1 MLLNA
6 INKCSNTQNVSL
18 KFDRGARESPASTRK
33 LNSFKTYLNLK
44 YLYRSSENYT
54 LGNMAKITNKLETPA
69 SATHSLQQEMNL
81 ARRACWCNIRDE
93 SKSSPNSPLTTTA
106 TATATATLITDK
118 NAQTKKSCEICENCF
133 NHLTNN
139 DVIFDTNDDATA
151 ADLNAFPAAAAEIT
165 KAAVV
170 ERATNYNNNNKN
182 NKNNKNK
189 IHTRIVNIANE
200 NNRKTLIVYDR
211 DNDNGHHNDD
221 YYTEID
227 NDNDNVDIDIDV
239 DVDVDNNRYKNK
251 NDINNIYKKN
261 KNKNNSDVDVNVD
274 NEVTTVLYG
283 ATSSKNITNNFINNN
298 DNDNDNNAYSSSK
311 SINNYS
317 CKNST
322 EDTVPSAIITTTT
335 KIEIATNANLDNF
348 NIEATTKTTTTTSIA
363 TTNLSDNLNNIIN
376 ENKLKN
382 RSVNKLKS
390 NRRTI
395 DATDKKMATGATE
408 STELNATNIVAN
420 NYVNIK
426 NNNNNNGN
434 CKVNDNINKMATTTE
449 TKLKSFSTDFVK
461 FARALLL
468 HFWLAFVAF
477 CDKNTIKRDDPRFV
491 EARRQDQQRQ
501 QQQQQQQKN
510 REHQQQGQQQD
521 NRQQQQQQEQQQRPK
536 KFRLL
541 TNKKFIFLFMVC
553 AFFSCINRIDAR
565 PNAIGTSS
573 NAIPGNEAVAT
584 GVVGDGGS
592 PNAGNNIGSNL
603 PTSDGAIPDFSKPSK
618 EMSKNIFLSDSD
630 SYKEGHHA
638 ERYPLSQVDFDR
650 VKTPFIIGIWI
661 LSASIAKIGFHMTPK
676 LHLIFPESCLLIV
689 VGVVIGVVLF
699 FGTEVAVS
707 PLTPN
712 TFFFYMLPP
721 IILDAGYFMPNRMF
735 FDNLGTILLMAVVGT
750 IFNIATIGG
759 SLWACGLT
767 GIFGGADQTP
777 KFLDIFLFASLI
789 SAVDPV
795 AVLAVFEEIHVNEIL
810 YIVVFGESL
819 LNDAVTVVMY
829 HMMEVYNEIGISNII
844 AQDVVSGVGSFF
856 VVAIGGTVIGI
867 IWGFLTGLVT
877 RFTDHVRVIEPIFIF
892 VMAYLAYLNA
902 EIFHMSGI
910 LAITFCGITMKN
922 YVESNISQKSHT
934 TVKYALKM
942 LSSSSETIIFMFLGV
957 ATVNNHHVWNT
968 WFVLLTIAFCSVFR
982 VLGVILLSALANRFR
997 LHKLSRVD
1005 QFVMSYGGL
1014 RGAVA
1019 FALVLLVD
1027 ENVVK
1032 QKDMFVT
1039 TTIAVIYFTVFLQG
1053 ITIKPLVKI
1062 LNVKRA
1068 NKRKPTMNERIHER
1082 FMDHLMAGIEDIVG
1096 KTGNYNVRD
1105 KFKRFDNRFIR
1116 PLLIRDL
1123 KGAEPKI
1130 IETYSKLTMRD
1141 AMEVMRRNPSTIGQ
1155 ITGTE
1160 SMSALFRNYT
1170 NNCIGGRWA
1179 PPTIYTT
1186 CPSLTN
1192 LDHSCSRNLD
1202 MHELDYNPSKKDLT
1216 DAKIHHLLAEELKP
1230 YRRASIQMHRRLSY
1244 SRHAVD
1250 DRDLSTQV
1258 NYKMQMNFR
1267 RMFNDRKHHKRSKRG
1282 TGKQQ
1287 EGVKQNH
1294 VSFHDFQQN
1303 GTTKQFSHDYINE
1316 VLNESAEENQPKLTE
1331 VTVMAANDDWDD
1343 GLTFTAKSSLAE
1355 NPIPEEDRNLSRDS
1369 DGERRVATPTATESQ
1384 LPWKRQG
1391 DEISDAVQQNEFPAW
1406 ASNKEYLA
1414 YNSPSATFLGG
1425 INKPKQPKSV
1435 IGLFRRESSGSKGGT
1450 SITGSAIS
1458 DAIDAGSARGSDP
1471 ALAAALSS
1479 LIVPSSQTSNPRL
1492 DKRSQ
1497 SISVTSGEGHSGPFP
1512 VTASHRRNVRRG
1524 SMLELSGDT
1533 IPEESYQ
1540 HGHSKSLCEPDGDE
1554 WNCGALQPHEQYDDD
1569 IGSDSLLPAGR
1580 QPLLPK
1586 ITPLPQIRR
1595 MGVGAVGSTGI
1606 GVNSGSGSGI
1616 PSSSKN
1622 QVTTA
1627 LLSTSNSDYDDDE
1640 DEDFDLYDD
1649 ENIVVTTTTTVAS
1662 GSGSS
1667 GSGSGVPINSS
1678 NAVGINGAK
1687 NRSTNSSGAS
1697 GSSNTSSSGSNTNT
1711 TTTIRLTRNNDESII

>member
-1 MLLNA
+1 MF
-6 INKCSNTQNVSL
+6 SNTN
-18 KFDRGARESPASTRK
+18 
-33 LNSFKTYLNLK
+33 
-44 YLYRSSENYT
+44 
-54 LGNMAKITNKLETPA
+54 
-69 SATHSLQQEMNL
+69 
-81 ARRACWCNIRDE
+81 
-93 SKSSPNSPLTTTA
+93 
-106 TATATATLITDK
+106 
-118 NAQTKKSCEICENCF
+118 
-133 NHLTNN
+133 
-139 DVIFDTNDDATA
+139 
-151 ADLNAFPAAAAEIT
+151 
-165 KAAVV
+165 
-170 ERATNYNNNNKN
+170 
-182 NKNNKNK
+182 
-189 IHTRIVNIANE
+189 
-200 NNRKTLIVYDR
+200 
-211 DNDNGHHNDD
+211 
-221 YYTEID
+221 
-227 NDNDNVDIDIDV
+227 
-239 DVDVDNNRYKNK
+239 
-251 NDINNIYKKN
+251 
-261 KNKNNSDVDVNVD
+261 
-274 NEVTTVLYG
+274 
-283 ATSSKNITNNFINNN
+283 
-298 DNDNDNNAYSSSK
+298 
-311 SINNYS
+311 
-317 CKNST
+317 
-322 EDTVPSAIITTTT
+322 
-335 KIEIATNANLDNF
+335 
-348 NIEATTKTTTTTSIA
+348 TTTTTNSLSKRKNLINKHKMEPGNE
-363 TTNLSDNLNNIIN
+363 TTTISSSSSTKSKDAANNSSVSDSASSPTTVNNN
-376 ENKLKN
+376 
-382 RSVNKLKS
+382 
-390 NRRTI
+390 
-395 DATDKKMATGATE
+395 
-408 STELNATNIVAN
+408 NATNCN
-420 NYVNIK
+420 NSLS
-426 NNNNNNGN
+426 NNNNSNNN
-434 CKVNDNINKMATTTE
+434 FMAY
-449 TKLKSFSTDFVK
+449 LRV
-461 FARALLL
+461 LLL
-468 HFWLAFVAF
+468 QLWLAFVEF
-477 CDKNTIKRDDPRFV
+477 CDKNTIKKNDPRFAPYRPT
-491 EARRQDQQRQ
+491 EQKQDQQKSQ
-501 QQQQQQQKN
+501 QQQQQNSTPNNSSSTKA
-510 REHQQQGQQQD
+510 
-521 NRQQQQQQEQQQRPK
+521 K
-536 KFRLL
+536 KPFQFKLL
-541 TNKKFIFLFMVC
+541 TNKKMIFLFIVC
-553 AFFSCINRIDAR
+553 VFFSCVNRIEAR
-565 PNAIGTSS
+565 PNLESS
-573 NAIPGNEAVAT
+573 NNAIVGEASPGIVA
-584 GVVGDGGS
+584 
-592 PNAGNNIGSNL
+592 
-603 PTSDGAIPDFSKPSK
+603 TSDGGATVKAMDNSVSGKSNSPV
-618 EMSKNIFLSDSD
+618 SDSSIPPSQNELHNKHTAHAAHEARSD
-630 SYKEGHHA
+630 DGEEEGGHHD
-638 ERYPLSQVDFDR
+638 RYPLAQVEFDR
-650 VKTPFIIGIWI
+650 VKTPFIIGVWI

-699 FGTEVAVS
+699 FCTDVAVS

-721 IILDAGYFMPNRMF
+721 IILDAGYFMPNRLF

-759 SLWACGLT
+759 SLYACGLS
-767 GIFGGADQTP
+767 GIYGSDAETP
-777 KFLDIFLFASLI
+777 KLLDTFIFASLI

-829 HMMEVYNEIGISNII
+829 HMMEVYNHIGISEII
-844 AQDVVSGVGSFF
+844 AQDVVNGVGSFF

-942 LSSSSETIIFMFLGV
+942 ISSSSETVIFMFLGV
-957 ATVNNHHVWNT
+957 ATVNNNHVWNT
-968 WFVLLTIAFCSVFR
+968 WFVLLTILFCSFFR
-982 VLGVILLSALANRFR
+982 VIGVIVLSAIANRFR

-1019 FALVLLVD
+1019 FALVLLID
-1027 ENVVK
+1027 ERVVP
-1032 QKDMFVT
+1032 QKNMFVT

-1082 FMDHLMAGIEDIVG
+1082 FMDHLMAGIEDIIG

-1141 AMEVMRRNPSTIGQ
+1141 AIEVMRRNPSTIGQ

-1192 LDHSCSRNLD
+1192 LDNTCSRNLD

-1216 DAKIHHLLAEELKP
+1216 DARIHHLLAEELKP

-1282 TGKQQ
+1282 ASKHQD
-1287 EGVKQNH
+1287 GVKQNH

-1303 GTTKQFSHDYINE
+1303 GTTKQFSH
-1316 VLNESAEENQPKLTE
+1316 VLSDTVEENPNKLTE
-1331 VTVMAANDDWDD
+1331 VTVVGANDDWDD
-1343 GLTFTAKSSLAE
+1343 GLTFTAKSSPE
-1355 NPIPEEDRNLSRDS
+1355 NAIPEEDRNLRDS
-1369 DGERRVATPTATESQ
+1369 GDERRVATPTATESQ

-1435 IGLFRRESSGSKGGT
+1435 IGLFRRESSGSRGGNSIGGT
-1450 SITGSAIS
+1450 DGLDGAC
-1458 DAIDAGSARGSDP
+1458 SARGSDP

-1479 LIVPSSQTSNPRL
+1479 MVVPSTAYNPRL

-1497 SISVTSGEGHSGPFP
+1497 SISSGSGISEGHAGPFP

-1533 IPEESYQ
+1533 IPEESYY
-1540 HGHSKSLCEPDGDE
+1540 HGHSKSLCEPAGEE
-1554 WNCGALQPHEQYDDD
+1554 WESVLADAEKADYASGN
-1569 IGSDSLLPAGR
+1569 SDKLLKASSGR
-1580 QPLLPK
+1580 EPLLPK
-1586 ITPLPQIRR
+1586 LTPRAQIRR
-1595 MGVGAVGSTGI
+1595 NMGGAMGGS
-1606 GVNSGSGSGI
+1606 NK
-1616 PSSSKN
+1616 KN

-1627 LLSTSNSDYDDDE
+1627 LLSSTNSDYDDDE
-1640 DEDFDLYDD
+1640 EEDFDLYDD
-1649 ENIVVTTTTTVAS
+1649 ENIVVTTTTTTAAAANE
-1662 GSGSS
+1662 
-1667 GSGSGVPINSS
+1667 PS
-1678 NAVGINGAK
+1678 NRLTRPGLMEEHLNP
-1687 NRSTNSSGAS
+1687 
-1697 GSSNTSSSGSNTNT
+1697 T
-1711 TTTIRLTRNNDESII
+1711 TTTTSIRLTRNNDESII

>member
-1 MLLNA
+1 M
-6 INKCSNTQNVSL
+6 SNRTEQDYDS
-18 KFDRGARESPASTRK
+18 A
-33 LNSFKTYLNLK
+33 
-44 YLYRSSENYT
+44 
-54 LGNMAKITNKLETPA
+54 TPA
-69 SATHSLQQEMNL
+69 LQQQMNL
-81 ARRACWCNIRDE
+81 ARRACWRRNPSSSTQLPPQNTITITREAASRLELVNTEIAKQIDAEAQPPRDE
-93 SKSSPNSPLTTTA
+93 TKTRLEPQTA
-106 TATATATLITDK
+106 TATRSTKWTSDWRGILGKRMLLICALVLILGLVQGRPNTSAVGVTSGK
-118 NAQTKKSCEICENCF
+118 
-133 NHLTNN
+133 
-139 DVIFDTNDDATA
+139 DAVTQ
-151 ADLNAFPAAAAEIT
+151 LNLPM
-165 KAAVV
+165 
-170 ERATNYNNNNKN
+170 
-182 NKNNKNK
+182 
-189 IHTRIVNIANE
+189 
-200 NNRKTLIVYDR
+200 
-211 DNDNGHHNDD
+211 
-221 YYTEID
+221 
-227 NDNDNVDIDIDV
+227 DV
-239 DVDVDNNRYKNK
+239 DVGV
-251 NDINNIYKKN
+251 
-261 KNKNNSDVDVNVD
+261 
-274 NEVTTVLYG
+274 EPTQ
-283 ATSSKNITNNFINNN
+283 
-298 DNDNDNNAYSSSK
+298 
-311 SINNYS
+311 
-317 CKNST
+317 
-322 EDTVPSAIITTTT
+322 SA
-335 KIEIATNANLDNF
+335 KLPRS
-348 NIEATTKTTTTTSIA
+348 EA
-363 TTNLSDNLNNIIN
+363 
-376 ENKLKN
+376 
-382 RSVNKLKS
+382 LKS
-390 NRRTI
+390 SDQ
-395 DATDKKMATGATE
+395 DAEGGEAHKM
-408 STELNATNIVAN
+408 
-420 NYVNIK
+420 
-426 NNNNNNGN
+426 
-434 CKVNDNINKMATTTE
+434 
-449 TKLKSFSTDFVK
+449 
-461 FARALLL
+461 
-468 HFWLAFVAF
+468 
-477 CDKNTIKRDDPRFV
+477 
-491 EARRQDQQRQ
+491 
-501 QQQQQQQKN
+501 
-510 REHQQQGQQQD
+510 
-521 NRQQQQQQEQQQRPK
+521 
-536 KFRLL
+536 
-541 TNKKFIFLFMVC
+541 
-553 AFFSCINRIDAR
+553 
-565 PNAIGTSS
+565 
-573 NAIPGNEAVAT
+573 
-584 GVVGDGGS
+584 
-592 PNAGNNIGSNL
+592 
-603 PTSDGAIPDFSKPSK
+603 
-618 EMSKNIFLSDSD
+618 
-630 SYKEGHHA
+630 
-638 ERYPLSQVDFDR
+638 ERYPLSSVDFAR

-689 VGVVIGVVLF
+689 VGVVIGVVLYF
-699 FGTEVAVS
+699 CTDVAVS

-721 IILDAGYFMPNRMF
+721 IILDAGYFMPNRLF

-759 SLWACGLT
+759 SLYACGRM
-767 GIFGGADQTP
+767 GIYGEGETP
-777 KFLDIFLFASLI
+777 NLMDVFLFASLI

-829 HMMEVYNEIGISNII
+829 HMMESYNEIGLDKII
-844 AQDVVSGVGSFF
+844 AQDIASGVGSFF
-856 VVAIGGTVIGI
+856 VVALGGTAIGI

-942 LSSSSETIIFMFLGV
+942 LSSSAETIIFMFLGV
-957 ATVNNHHVWNT
+957 ATVNNMHVWNT
-968 WFVLLTIAFCSVFR
+968 WFVVLTIAFCSVFR

-1032 QKDMFVT
+1032 QKNMFVT

-1155 ITGTE
+1155 MTGTE

-1170 NNCIGGRWA
+1170 NNYIGGS
-1179 PPTIYTT
+1179 
-1186 CPSLTN
+1186 PSLTN
-1192 LDHSCSRNLD
+1192 LDNTCSRNLD
-1202 MHELDYNPSKKDLT
+1202 MAELDYNPSKKDLT
-1216 DAKIHHLLAEELKP
+1216 DARIHHLLAEELKP
-1230 YRRASIQMHRRLSY
+1230 YRRHRRLSY

-1282 TGKQQ
+1282 ASNKAK
-1287 EGVKQNH
+1287 ENVKQNH

-1303 GTTKQFSHDYINE
+1303 GTTKQLTNDYINN
-1316 VLNESAEENQPKLTE
+1316 VLNETAEECQQNPNE
-1331 VTVMAANDDWDD
+1331 INVVGPSDDWDD

-1355 NPIPEEDRNLSRDS
+1355 HPIPEEDRNLSRES

-1391 DEISDAVQQNEFPAW
+1391 DECTDAVQQNEFPAW

-1435 IGLFRRESSGSKGGT
+1435 IGLFRRESSSSK
-1450 SITGSAIS
+1450 
-1458 DAIDAGSARGSDP
+1458 AGSVGIGSTGAVDTAASGSVDP
-1471 ALAAALSS
+1471 MV
-1479 LIVPSSQTSNPRL
+1479 VPISTQAPNAPSTSMHNPRL

-1497 SISVTSGEGHSGPFP
+1497 SISSGSLGAGAHQLGSDGHSGPFP

-1533 IPEESYQ
+1533 IPEESSYQ
-1540 HGHSKSLCEPDGDE
+1540 HGHSKSLCEPADSDDWE
-1554 WNCGALQPHEQYDDD
+1554 GAPLSNAAVGGANSERMMRL
-1569 IGSDSLLPAGR
+1569 SGR
-1580 QPLLPK
+1580 EPLLPRPSN
-1586 ITPLPQIRR
+1586 TPRAQIRR
-1595 MGVGAVGSTGI
+1595 MNAGAVGGAAVSQAGR
-1606 GVNSGSGSGI
+1606 
-1616 PSSSKN
+1616 KN
-1622 QVTTA
+1622 QVTKA
-1627 LLSTSNSDYDDDE
+1627 LLDYEDSETDSEENDDDDDDDDE
-1640 DEDFDLYDD
+1640 DEDFDSYDD
-1649 ENIVVTTTTTVAS
+1649 ENIVVTTFTTPATGRRS
-1662 GSGSS
+1662 GSSPGSGSEA
-1667 GSGSGVPINSS
+1667 
-1678 NAVGINGAK
+1678 NA
-1687 NRSTNSSGAS
+1687 
-1697 GSSNTSSSGSNTNT
+1697 T
-1711 TTTIRLTRNNDESII
+1711 TTTTTTTTSIRLTRNNDESII

>member
-1 MLLNA
+1 M
-6 INKCSNTQNVSL
+6 SNLTEQDYDS
-18 KFDRGARESPASTRK
+18 A
-33 LNSFKTYLNLK
+33 
-44 YLYRSSENYT
+44 
-54 LGNMAKITNKLETPA
+54 TPA
-69 SATHSLQQEMNL
+69 LQQQMNL
-81 ARRACWCNIRDE
+81 ARRACWRNQSSSSHFPPKNITTKSGTFASDAASRLDLVNPKIANQIDAEAPPPPRDE
-93 SKSSPNSPLTTTA
+93 TKARTA
-106 TATATATLITDK
+106 P
-118 NAQTKKSCEICENCF
+118 Q
-133 NHLTNN
+133 
-139 DVIFDTNDDATA
+139 TA
-151 ADLNAFPAAAAEIT
+151 AA
-165 KAAVV
+165 
-170 ERATNYNNNNKN
+170 
-182 NKNNKNK
+182 
-189 IHTRIVNIANE
+189 
-200 NNRKTLIVYDR
+200 NRKTTCTFSDWRGTLSKRMLLICGFILILGLAHGRPNTSAVGVAPGKD
-211 DNDNGHHNDD
+211 GK
-221 YYTEID
+221 
-227 NDNDNVDIDIDV
+227 DIADAVTQLNLAQTSPLDAV
-239 DVDVDNNRYKNK
+239 DV
-251 NDINNIYKKN
+251 
-261 KNKNNSDVDVNVD
+261 
-274 NEVTTVLYG
+274 G
-283 ATSSKNITNNFINNN
+283 
-298 DNDNDNNAYSSSK
+298 
-311 SINNYS
+311 
-317 CKNST
+317 
-322 EDTVPSAIITTTT
+322 
-335 KIEIATNANLDNF
+335 LDPTPPVRLPRA
-348 NIEATTKTTTTTSIA
+348 EP
-363 TTNLSDNLNNIIN
+363 
-376 ENKLKN
+376 
-382 RSVNKLKS
+382 LKS
-390 NRRTI
+390 SDE
-395 DATDKKMATGATE
+395 DAE
-408 STELNATNIVAN
+408 
-420 NYVNIK
+420 
-426 NNNNNNGN
+426 
-434 CKVNDNINKMATTTE
+434 
-449 TKLKSFSTDFVK
+449 
-461 FARALLL
+461 
-468 HFWLAFVAF
+468 
-477 CDKNTIKRDDPRFV
+477 
-491 EARRQDQQRQ
+491 
-501 QQQQQQQKN
+501 
-510 REHQQQGQQQD
+510 
-521 NRQQQQQQEQQQRPK
+521 
-536 KFRLL
+536 
-541 TNKKFIFLFMVC
+541 
-553 AFFSCINRIDAR
+553 
-565 PNAIGTSS
+565 
-573 NAIPGNEAVAT
+573 
-584 GVVGDGGS
+584 GS
-592 PNAGNNIGSNL
+592 
-603 PTSDGAIPDFSKPSK
+603 
-618 EMSKNIFLSDSD
+618 
-630 SYKEGHHA
+630 EGHKM
-638 ERYPLSQVDFDR
+638 ERYPLSSVDFAR

-689 VGVVIGVVLF
+689 VGVVIGVVLYF
-699 FGTEVAVS
+699 CTDVAVS

-721 IILDAGYFMPNRMF
+721 IILDAGYFMPNRLF

-759 SLWACGLT
+759 SLYACGKM
-767 GIFGGADQTP
+767 GIYGESETP
-777 KFLDIFLFASLI
+777 GLMDVFLFASLI

-829 HMMEVYNEIGISNII
+829 HMMESYNEIGLDKII
-844 AQDVVSGVGSFF
+844 AQDIASGVGSFF
-856 VVAIGGTVIGI
+856 VVALGGTAIGI

-942 LSSSSETIIFMFLGV
+942 LSSSAETIIFMFLGV
-957 ATVNNHHVWNT
+957 ATVNNMHVWNT
-968 WFVLLTIAFCSVFR
+968 WFVILTIAFCSVFR
-982 VLGVILLSALANRFR
+982 VIGVILLSALANRFR

-1032 QKDMFVT
+1032 QKNMFVT

-1155 ITGTE
+1155 MTGTE

-1170 NNCIGGRWA
+1170 NNYIGGRWA

-1192 LDHSCSRNLD
+1192 LDNTCSRNLD
-1202 MHELDYNPSKKDLT
+1202 MAELDYNPSKKDLT
-1216 DAKIHHLLAEELKP
+1216 DARIHHLLAEELKP

-1282 TGKQQ
+1282 ASNKAK
-1287 EGVKQNH
+1287 ENVKQNH

-1303 GTTKQFSHDYINE
+1303 GTTKQLTNDYINN
-1316 VLNESAEENQPKLTE
+1316 VLNETAEECQQNPNE
-1331 VTVMAANDDWDD
+1331 INVVGPSDDWDD
-1343 GLTFTAKSSLAE
+1343 GLTFTAKSSPDSDRANNNSLIAHIQNLPGFDASKARIVVQHYAPKVDDGPETDLESPDQAIGPTAAE
-1355 NPIPEEDRNLSRDS
+1355 LILPWRRDRSYQSIVAEHPIPEEDRNLSRES

-1391 DEISDAVQQNEFPAW
+1391 DECTDAVQQNEFPAW

-1435 IGLFRRESSGSKGGT
+1435 IGLFRRESSSSK
-1450 SITGSAIS
+1450 
-1458 DAIDAGSARGSDP
+1458 AGSVGIGSNGAVDTAASGSDP
-1471 ALAAALSS
+1471 TVVPLS
-1479 LIVPSSQTSNPRL
+1479 IQPANAPSTSMHNPRL

-1497 SISVTSGEGHSGPFP
+1497 SISSGSLGAGAHQLGPDGHSGPFP

-1533 IPEESYQ
+1533 IPEESSYQ
-1540 HGHSKSLCEPDGDE
+1540 HGHSKSLCEPADSDDWE
-1554 WNCGALQPHEQYDDD
+1554 GAPL
-1569 IGSDSLLPAGR
+1569 SAAGGANSER
-1580 QPLLPK
+1580 AMRLSGREPLLPRPSN
-1586 ITPLPQIRR
+1586 TPRAQIRR
-1595 MGVGAVGSTGI
+1595 MNAGAVGGAAVTQAGR
-1606 GVNSGSGSGI
+1606 
-1616 PSSSKN
+1616 KN
-1622 QVTTA
+1622 QVTKA
-1627 LLSTSNSDYDDDE
+1627 LLDYEDSETDSEENDDDE
-1640 DEDFDLYDD
+1640 DEDFDSYDD
-1649 ENIVVTTTTTVAS
+1649 ENIVVTTFTTPATGRRS
-1662 GSGSS
+1662 GSSPGSGSEA
-1667 GSGSGVPINSS
+1667 NS
-1678 NAVGINGAK
+1678 A
-1687 NRSTNSSGAS
+1687 
-1697 GSSNTSSSGSNTNT
+1697 T
-1711 TTTIRLTRNNDESII
+1711 TTTTTSIRLTRNNDESII

>member
-1 MLLNA
+1 M
-6 INKCSNTQNVSL
+6 SNRTEQDYDS
-18 KFDRGARESPASTRK
+18 A
-33 LNSFKTYLNLK
+33 
-44 YLYRSSENYT
+44 
-54 LGNMAKITNKLETPA
+54 TPA
-69 SATHSLQQEMNL
+69 LQQQMNL
-81 ARRACWCNIRDE
+81 ARRACWRTKSSRSDLPPKSIELVNPKNANQIDAEASPPRDE
-93 SKSSPNSPLTTTA
+93 TKTRTEPQTA
-106 TATATATLITDK
+106 
-118 NAQTKKSCEICENCF
+118 F
-133 NHLTNN
+133 
-139 DVIFDTNDDATA
+139 A
-151 ADLNAFPAAAAEIT
+151 A
-165 KAAVV
+165 
-170 ERATNYNNNNKN
+170 
-182 NKNNKNK
+182 
-189 IHTRIVNIANE
+189 
-200 NNRKTLIVYDR
+200 RKTTCTFADWRGILGKRMLLICGFILILGIAHGRPNTSAVGVASAKD
-211 DNDNGHHNDD
+211 GK
-221 YYTEID
+221 
-227 NDNDNVDIDIDV
+227 DIADAVTQLNLPQSPPMDAV
-239 DVDVDNNRYKNK
+239 DVGLDPTPPVRLPRAEPLRS
-251 NDINNIYKKN
+251 
-261 KNKNNSDVDVNVD
+261 SDQ
-274 NEVTTVLYG
+274 
-283 ATSSKNITNNFINNN
+283 
-298 DNDNDNNAYSSSK
+298 
-311 SINNYS
+311 
-317 CKNST
+317 
-322 EDTVPSAIITTTT
+322 
-335 KIEIATNANLDNF
+335 
-348 NIEATTKTTTTTSIA
+348 
-363 TTNLSDNLNNIIN
+363 
-376 ENKLKN
+376 
-382 RSVNKLKS
+382 
-390 NRRTI
+390 
-395 DATDKKMATGATE
+395 DAE
-408 STELNATNIVAN
+408 
-420 NYVNIK
+420 
-426 NNNNNNGN
+426 
-434 CKVNDNINKMATTTE
+434 
-449 TKLKSFSTDFVK
+449 
-461 FARALLL
+461 
-468 HFWLAFVAF
+468 
-477 CDKNTIKRDDPRFV
+477 
-491 EARRQDQQRQ
+491 
-501 QQQQQQQKN
+501 
-510 REHQQQGQQQD
+510 
-521 NRQQQQQQEQQQRPK
+521 
-536 KFRLL
+536 
-541 TNKKFIFLFMVC
+541 
-553 AFFSCINRIDAR
+553 
-565 PNAIGTSS
+565 
-573 NAIPGNEAVAT
+573 
-584 GVVGDGGS
+584 GG
-592 PNAGNNIGSNL
+592 
-603 PTSDGAIPDFSKPSK
+603 
-618 EMSKNIFLSDSD
+618 
-630 SYKEGHHA
+630 EGHKM
-638 ERYPLSQVDFDR
+638 ERYPLSSVDFAR

-689 VGVVIGVVLF
+689 VGVVIGVVLYF
-699 FGTEVAVS
+699 CTDVAVS

-721 IILDAGYFMPNRMF
+721 IILDAGYFMPNRLF

-759 SLWACGLT
+759 SLYACGKM
-767 GIFGGADQTP
+767 GIYGETETP
-777 KFLDIFLFASLI
+777 GLMDVFLFASLI

-829 HMMEVYNEIGISNII
+829 HMMESYNEIGLDKII
-844 AQDVVSGVGSFF
+844 AQDIASGVGSFF
-856 VVAIGGTVIGI
+856 VVALGGTAIGI

-942 LSSSSETIIFMFLGV
+942 LSSSAETIIFMFLGV
-957 ATVNNHHVWNT
+957 ATVNNMHVWNT
-968 WFVLLTIAFCSVFR
+968 CFVLLTITFCSVFR
-982 VLGVILLSALANRFR
+982 VIGVILLSALANRFR

-1032 QKDMFVT
+1032 QKNMFVT

-1155 ITGTE
+1155 MTGTE

-1170 NNCIGGRWA
+1170 NNYIGGRWA

-1192 LDHSCSRNLD
+1192 LDNTCSRNLD
-1202 MHELDYNPSKKDLT
+1202 MAELDYNPSKKDLT
-1216 DAKIHHLLAEELKP
+1216 DARIHHLLAEELKP
-1230 YRRASIQMHRRLSY
+1230 YRRHRRLSY

-1282 TGKQQ
+1282 ASNK
-1287 EGVKQNH
+1287 EAKENVKQNH

-1303 GTTKQFSHDYINE
+1303 GTTKQLTN
-1316 VLNESAEENQPKLTE
+1316 AEECQQNPNE
-1331 VTVMAANDDWDD
+1331 INVVGPSDDWDD

-1355 NPIPEEDRNLSRDS
+1355 NPIPEEDRNLSRES

-1391 DEISDAVQQNEFPAW
+1391 DECTDAVQQNEFPAW

-1435 IGLFRRESSGSKGGT
+1435 IGLFRRESSSSKGG
-1450 SITGSAIS
+1450 SVGIGSSGAVDTAASGS
-1458 DAIDAGSARGSDP
+1458 DAMVVPMSNQP
-1471 ALAAALSS
+1471 AN
-1479 LIVPSSQTSNPRL
+1479 VPSTSMHNPRL

-1497 SISVTSGEGHSGPFP
+1497 SISSGSLGAGPHQLGPDGHSGPFP

-1533 IPEESYQ
+1533 IPEESSYQ
-1540 HGHSKSLCEPDGDE
+1540 HGHSKSLCEPADSDDWE
-1554 WNCGALQPHEQYDDD
+1554 GAALSAVGGANSERMMRL
-1569 IGSDSLLPAGR
+1569 SGR
-1580 QPLLPK
+1580 EPLLPRPSN
-1586 ITPLPQIRR
+1586 TPRAQIRR
-1595 MGVGAVGSTGI
+1595 MNAGAVGGAAVTQAGRR
-1606 GVNSGSGSGI
+1606 
-1616 PSSSKN
+1616 N
-1622 QVTTA
+1622 QVTKA
-1627 LLSTSNSDYDDDE
+1627 LLDYEDSDSDSEENDDDE
-1640 DEDFDLYDD
+1640 DEDFDSYDD
-1649 ENIVVTTTTTVAS
+1649 ENIVVTTFTTPATGRRS
-1662 GSGSS
+1662 GSSPGSGSD
-1667 GSGSGVPINSS
+1667 
-1678 NAVGINGAK
+1678 A
-1687 NRSTNSSGAS
+1687 
-1697 GSSNTSSSGSNTNT
+1697 NTAT
-1711 TTTIRLTRNNDESII
+1711 TTTTTTSIRLTRNNDESII

>member
-1 MLLNA
+1 MSIRTEQDYDSA
-6 INKCSNTQNVSL
+6 
-18 KFDRGARESPASTRK
+18 
-33 LNSFKTYLNLK
+33 
-44 YLYRSSENYT
+44 
-54 LGNMAKITNKLETPA
+54 TPA
-69 SATHSLQQEMNL
+69 LQQQMNL
-81 ARRACWCNIRDE
+81 ARRACWRI
-93 SKSSPNSPLTTTA
+93 KSSRSESLFKTIVSA
-106 TATATATLITDK
+106 ITD
-118 NAQTKKSCEICENCF
+118 T
-133 NHLTNN
+133 
-139 DVIFDTNDDATA
+139 
-151 ADLNAFPAAAAEIT
+151 
-165 KAAVV
+165 
-170 ERATNYNNNNKN
+170 
-182 NKNNKNK
+182 
-189 IHTRIVNIANE
+189 
-200 NNRKTLIVYDR
+200 
-211 DNDNGHHNDD
+211 
-221 YYTEID
+221 
-227 NDNDNVDIDIDV
+227 
-239 DVDVDNNRYKNK
+239 
-251 NDINNIYKKN
+251 
-261 KNKNNSDVDVNVD
+261 
-274 NEVTTVLYG
+274 
-283 ATSSKNITNNFINNN
+283 
-298 DNDNDNNAYSSSK
+298 
-311 SINNYS
+311 
-317 CKNST
+317 
-322 EDTVPSAIITTTT
+322 DTVPPPPS
-335 KIEIATNANLDNF
+335 K
-348 NIEATTKTTTTTSIA
+348 
-363 TTNLSDNLNNIIN
+363 
-376 ENKLKN
+376 
-382 RSVNKLKS
+382 
-390 NRRTI
+390 
-395 DATDKKMATGATE
+395 
-408 STELNATNIVAN
+408 
-420 NYVNIK
+420 
-426 NNNNNNGN
+426 
-434 CKVNDNINKMATTTE
+434 
-449 TKLKSFSTDFVK
+449 
-461 FARALLL
+461 
-468 HFWLAFVAF
+468 
-477 CDKNTIKRDDPRFV
+477 DKNKTRIEPQTAPAKRNTFCTSSNWRDMFSKRM
-491 EARRQDQQRQ
+491 
-501 QQQQQQQKN
+501 
-510 REHQQQGQQQD
+510 
-521 NRQQQQQQEQQQRPK
+521 
-536 KFRLL
+536 LL
-541 TNKKFIFLFMVC
+541 IC
-553 AFFSCINRIDAR
+553 ALVLILGIAQAR
-565 PNAIGTSS
+565 PNTIAVGV
-573 NAIPGNEAVAT
+573 APGKVSQDILNPVTQLNLRQSTPGDAVD
-584 GVVGDGGS
+584 VGLDPTPSVRLPRAEPLKSGDQD
-592 PNAGNNIGSNL
+592 AGESH
-603 PTSDGAIPDFSKPSK
+603 K
-618 EMSKNIFLSDSD
+618 M
-630 SYKEGHHA
+630 
-638 ERYPLSQVDFDR
+638 ERYPLSSVDFAR

-689 VGVVIGVVLF
+689 VGVVIGVVLYF
-699 FGTEVAVS
+699 CTDVAVS

-721 IILDAGYFMPNRMF
+721 IILDAGYFMPNRLF

-759 SLWACGLT
+759 SLYACGKM
-767 GIFGGADQTP
+767 GIYGESETP
-777 KFLDIFLFASLI
+777 GLMDVFLFASLI

-829 HMMEVYNEIGISNII
+829 HMMESYNEIGLDKII
-844 AQDVVSGVGSFF
+844 AQDIASGVGSFF
-856 VVAIGGTVIGI
+856 VVALGGTAIGI

-942 LSSSSETIIFMFLGV
+942 LSSSAETIIFMFLGV
-957 ATVNNHHVWNT
+957 ATVNNMHVWNT
-968 WFVLLTIAFCSVFR
+968 WFVVLTIAFCSVFR
-982 VLGVILLSALANRFR
+982 VIGVILLSALANRFR

-1032 QKDMFVT
+1032 QKNMFVT

-1155 ITGTE
+1155 MTGTE

-1170 NNCIGGRWA
+1170 NNYIGGRWA

-1192 LDHSCSRNLD
+1192 LDNTCSRNLD
-1202 MHELDYNPSKKDLT
+1202 MAELDYNPSKKDLT
-1216 DAKIHHLLAEELKP
+1216 DARIHHLLAEELKP

-1282 TGKQQ
+1282 ASNK
-1287 EGVKQNH
+1287 EAKENVKQNH

-1303 GTTKQFSHDYINE
+1303 GTTKQLTNDYINN
-1316 VLNESAEENQPKLTE
+1316 VLNETAEECQQNPNE
-1331 VTVMAANDDWDD
+1331 INVVGPSDDWDD
-1343 GLTFTAKSSLAE
+1343 GLTFTAKSSPDSDRANNNSLIAHIQNLPGFDASKARIVVQHYAPRADDNPDTDLESPEQAIGPTAAE
-1355 NPIPEEDRNLSRDS
+1355 LILPWRRDRSYQSIVAEHPIPEEDRNLSRES

-1391 DEISDAVQQNEFPAW
+1391 DECTDAVQQNEFPAW

-1435 IGLFRRESSGSKGGT
+1435 IGLFRRESSSSKAGSVGIGST
-1450 SITGSAIS
+1450 GAMDSAATGS
-1458 DAIDAGSARGSDP
+1458 DTMMVP
-1471 ALAAALSS
+1471 MSS
-1479 LIVPSSQTSNPRL
+1479 QPPNTPSSSMHNPRL

-1497 SISVTSGEGHSGPFP
+1497 SISSSSLGAGAHQLGPEGHSGPFP
-1512 VTASHRRNVRRG
+1512 ITASHRRNVRRG

-1533 IPEESYQ
+1533 IPEESSYQ
-1540 HGHSKSLCEPDGDE
+1540 HGHSKSLCEPADSDE
-1554 WNCGALQPHEQYDDD
+1554 WEGAPLSTAGGANSE
-1569 IGSDSLLPAGR
+1569 LLMRMSGR
-1580 QPLLPK
+1580 EPLLPRPSN
-1586 ITPLPQIRR
+1586 TPRAQIRR
-1595 MGVGAVGSTGI
+1595 MNAGAVGGA
-1606 GVNSGSGSGI
+1606 GVSQAGR
-1616 PSSSKN
+1616 KN
-1622 QVTTA
+1622 QVTKA
-1627 LLSTSNSDYDDDE
+1627 LLDYEDSETDSDENDDE
-1640 DEDFDLYDD
+1640 DEDFDSYDD
-1649 ENIVVTTTTTVAS
+1649 ENIVVTTFTTPAS
-1662 GSGSS
+1662 GRRSGSSPGSGSE
-1667 GSGSGVPINSS
+1667 
-1678 NAVGINGAK
+1678 A
-1687 NRSTNSSGAS
+1687 
-1697 GSSNTSSSGSNTNT
+1697 NTAT
-1711 TTTIRLTRNNDESII
+1711 TTTTSIRLTRNNDESII

>member
-1 MLLNA
+1 M
-6 INKCSNTQNVSL
+6 NVTE
-18 KFDRGARESPASTRK
+18 KD
-33 LNSFKTYLNLK
+33 YD
-44 YLYRSSENYT
+44 
-54 LGNMAKITNKLETPA
+54 
-69 SATHSLQQEMNL
+69 SATSALEQQMNL
-81 ARRACWCNIRDE
+81 ARRACWSTGRRTL
-93 SKSSPNSPLTTTA
+93 SSEL
-106 TATATATLITDK
+106 
-118 NAQTKKSCEICENCF
+118 
-133 NHLTNN
+133 
-139 DVIFDTNDDATA
+139 
-151 ADLNAFPAAAAEIT
+151 PA
-165 KAAVV
+165 
-170 ERATNYNNNNKN
+170 
-182 NKNNKNK
+182 
-189 IHTRIVNIANE
+189 
-200 NNRKTLIVYDR
+200 
-211 DNDNGHHNDD
+211 
-221 YYTEID
+221 
-227 NDNDNVDIDIDV
+227 
-239 DVDVDNNRYKNK
+239 
-251 NDINNIYKKN
+251 
-261 KNKNNSDVDVNVD
+261 
-274 NEVTTVLYG
+274 
-283 ATSSKNITNNFINNN
+283 
-298 DNDNDNNAYSSSK
+298 
-311 SINNYS
+311 
-317 CKNST
+317 
-322 EDTVPSAIITTTT
+322 T
-335 KIEIATNANLDNF
+335 KIEVQVEVESAAEAEAKTEKMNGAT
-348 NIEATTKTTTTTSIA
+348 
-363 TTNLSDNLNNIIN
+363 LNNNSETFSQVYEHSLQNSKQYELHWRGKKSGLESLLGQLWLQMVALVHRPNQPPSGPNTN
-376 ENKLKN
+376 ENKNHINYRKILSK
-382 RSVNKLKS
+382 KL
-390 NRRTI
+390 T
-395 DATDKKMATGATE
+395 
-408 STELNATNIVAN
+408 
-420 NYVNIK
+420 
-426 NNNNNNGN
+426 
-434 CKVNDNINKMATTTE
+434 
-449 TKLKSFSTDFVK
+449 
-461 FARALLL
+461 LLC
-468 HFWLAFVAF
+468 AI
-477 CDKNTIKRDDPRFV
+477 CM
-491 EARRQDQQRQ
+491 
-501 QQQQQQQKN
+501 
-510 REHQQQGQQQD
+510 
-521 NRQQQQQQEQQQRPK
+521 
-536 KFRLL
+536 
-541 TNKKFIFLFMVC
+541 FL
-553 AFFSCINRIDAR
+553 SCIEAR
-565 PNAIGTSS
+565 PNTSVLNPVSATKPTEAISYEGVAPLKLQSS
-573 NAIPGNEAVAT
+573 TAVPT
-584 GVVGDGGS
+584 DTDTLEPL
-592 PNAGNNIGSNL
+592 PNAEYL
-603 PTSDGAIPDFSKPSK
+603 TSDEERLHD
-618 EMSKNIFLSDSD
+618 E
-630 SYKEGHHA
+630 EGHHKTD
-638 ERYPLSQVDFDR
+638 RYPLSQVEFAR

-689 VGVVIGVVLF
+689 VGVVIGVVLYF
-699 FGTEVAVS
+699 CTDVAVS

-721 IILDAGYFMPNRMF
+721 IILDAGYFMPNRLF

-759 SLWACGLT
+759 SLYACGLC
-767 GIFGGADQTP
+767 GMFGDESATP
-777 KFLDIFLFASLI
+777 RLLDVFLFASLI

-829 HMMEVYNEIGISNII
+829 HMMEVYNEIGLPNIN
-844 AQDVVSGVGSFF
+844 AQDIASGVGSFF
-856 VVAIGGTVIGI
+856 VVALGGTAIGI

-942 LSSSSETIIFMFLGV
+942 LSSSAETIIFMFLGV
-957 ATVNNHHVWNT
+957 ATVNNKHVWNT
-968 WFVLLTIAFCSVFR
+968 AFVVLTITFCSVFR
-982 VLGVILLSALANRFR
+982 VVGVIFLSAIANRFR

-1053 ITIKPLVKI
+1053 ITIKPLVEI

-1068 NKRKPTMNERIHER
+1068 QKRKPTMNERIHER

-1155 ITGTE
+1155 MTGTE

-1170 NNCIGGRWA
+1170 NNYIGGRWA

-1192 LDHSCSRNLD
+1192 LDNACSRNLD
-1202 MHELDYNPSKKDLT
+1202 MAELDYNPSKKDLT

-1282 TGKQQ
+1282 ANSKDSK
-1287 EGVKQNH
+1287 ENVKQNH

-1303 GTTKQFSHDYINE
+1303 GTNKQLSNAEDCQLNPNE
-1316 VLNESAEENQPKLTE
+1316 I
-1331 VTVMAANDDWDD
+1331 TVVGPPDDWDD

-1355 NPIPEEDRNLSRDS
+1355 NPIPEEDRNMSRDS
-1369 DGERRVATPTATESQ
+1369 DGERRVATPTALESQ

-1391 DEISDAVQQNEFPAW
+1391 DECTDAVQQNEFPAW

-1414 YNSPSATFLGG
+1414 YNSPSATFLG
-1425 INKPKQPKSV
+1425 
-1435 IGLFRRESSGSKGGT
+1435 LFRRESSSSK
-1450 SITGSAIS
+1450 TGSVGI
-1458 DAIDAGSARGSDP
+1458 GSNSAVDGAVSDP
-1471 ALAAALSS
+1471 TLAAALGT
-1479 LIVPSSQTSNPRL
+1479 LAVPSLNQACSTAPSTSMHNPRL

-1497 SISVTSGEGHSGPFP
+1497 SISSTSMSSHLVGPEGHAGPFP

-1533 IPEESYQ
+1533 IPEESSYQ
-1540 HGHSKSLCEPDGDE
+1540 HGHSKSLCEPAGDD
-1554 WNCGALQPHEQYDDD
+1554 WDTTPLAM
-1569 IGSDSLLPAGR
+1569 GSANSEKMMRSGR
-1580 QPLLPK
+1580 EPLLPRL
-1586 ITPLPQIRR
+1586 TPRAQVRR
-1595 MGVGAVGSTGI
+1595 MGAGAVSGASV
-1606 GVNSGSGSGI
+1606 GVPG
-1616 PSSSKN
+1616 SKN
-1622 QVTTA
+1622 QATTA
-1627 LLSTSNSDYDDDE
+1627 LLAPTDYEDDDDE

-1649 ENIVVTTTTTVAS
+1649 ENIVVVTTLHDGGAGARPNRGSGLSATPGQQPTTTTS
-1662 GSGSS
+1662 
-1667 GSGSGVPINSS
+1667 
-1678 NAVGINGAK
+1678 
-1687 NRSTNSSGAS
+1687 
-1697 GSSNTSSSGSNTNT
+1697 
-1711 TTTIRLTRNNDESII
+1711 IRLTRKSDESII